1 MNPGNKVTF
10 ILKSRNAH
18 NKIIILFSQLNKFC
32 SHNLTT
38 QKSLNSEY
46 IALKYYIATQASK
59 LLFSLTTPMLKLLL
73 GFTSPRIII
82 ISGCVVVS
90 IVSNIYLSL

>member
-18 NKIIILFSQLNKFC
+18 IKMIILFSQLNKFC

-38 QKSLNSEY
+38 QKSSEY